1 MDLQNYNP
9 MYVLQQPER
18 APRYVVSA
26 ELWTELF
33 HLLTAQGNHTA
44 EAVKTLI
51 DKLKIE
57 LWGPEAAQFIA
68 NASTMPSEAGT
79 NVASQLLWLNN
90 TIAQH
95 KTSSDHDTRY
105 YTKDELTQYLQGGDT
120 SVGIEVFTI
129 VSSDNGNGTFT
140 YNNGT
145 TDIVGQLTAEG
156 YQVFTLANGTYD
168 LGQNRVEAY
177 VNDTLHRS
185 AASGGLA
192 EIAPDKVAL
201 TQPESAGAEITIK
214 YYERISLGGEQSIV
228 LSTIQPQQTAN
239 RSILWFKLL

>member
-1 MDLQNYNP
+1 MDLQNFNP

-18 APRYVVSA
+18 GPRYVVSS
-26 ELWTELF
+26 ELWNEMF
-33 HLLTAQGNHTA
+33 HLLIAQGNHTS

-51 DKLKIE
+51 DKL
-57 LWGPEAAQFIA
+57 
-68 NASTMPSEAGT
+68 
-79 NVASQLLWLNN
+79 N
-90 TIAQH
+90 TQ
-95 KTSSDHDTRY
+95 Y
-105 YTKDELTQYLQGGDT
+105 YTKDELAQYLQGGDT

-129 VSSDNGNGTFT
+129 VSSDNGDGTFT

-145 TDIVGQLTAEG
+145 TDIVGQLTTKG

-177 VNDTLHRS
+177 INDTLHRS
-185 AASGGLA
+185 AASGGLV

-201 TQPESAGAEITIK
+201 TQPADVGTEITIK

-228 LSTIQPQQTAN
+228 LSTIQPQRTAN

>member
-18 APRYVVSA
+18 TPRYVVSA
-26 ELWTELF
+26 ELWNELF

-51 DKLKIE
+51 DKL
-57 LWGPEAAQFIA
+57 
-68 NASTMPSEAGT
+68 
-79 NVASQLLWLNN
+79 N
-90 TIAQH
+90 TQ
-95 KTSSDHDTRY
+95 Y
-105 YTKDELTQYLQGGDT
+105 YTKDELAQYLQGGDT
-120 SVGIEVFTI
+120 SVIIEVFTI
-129 VSSDNGNGTFT
+129 VSSNNGNGTFT

-177 VNDTLHRS
+177 INDTLHRS
-185 AASGGLA
+185 AASGGLV

-201 TQPESAGAEITIK
+201 TQPADVGTEITIK
-214 YYERISLGGEQSIV
+214 YYERISLSGEQSIV
-228 LSTIQPQQTAN
+228 LSTIQPQRTAN

>member
-18 APRYVVSA
+18 APRYVVSS
-26 ELWTELF
+26 ELWNELF
-33 HLLTAQGNHTA
+33 HLLTAQGNNTA

-51 DKLKIE
+51 DKL
-57 LWGPEAAQFIA
+57 
-68 NASTMPSEAGT
+68 
-79 NVASQLLWLNN
+79 N
-90 TIAQH
+90 TQ
-95 KTSSDHDTRY
+95 Y
-105 YTKDELTQYLQGGDT
+105 YTKDELTQYLQGVAT
-120 SVGIEVFTI
+120 SVVIEVFTI
-129 VSSDNGNGTFT
+129 VSSNNGNGTFT

-177 VNDTLHRS
+177 INDTLHRS
-185 AASGGLA
+185 AASGGLV

-201 TQPESAGAEITIK
+201 TQPADVGTEITIK
-214 YYERISLGGEQSIV
+214 YYERISLSGEQSIV
-228 LSTIQPQQTAN
+228 LSTIQPPRTTN

>member
-18 APRYVVSA
+18 APRYVVSV
-26 ELWTELF
+26 ELWNELF

-51 DKLKIE
+51 DKL
-57 LWGPEAAQFIA
+57 
-68 NASTMPSEAGT
+68 N
-79 NVASQLLWLNN
+79 
-90 TIAQH
+90 
-95 KTSSDHDTRY
+95 TRY
-105 YTKDELTQYLQGGDT
+105 YTKDELAQYLQGGDT
-120 SVGIEVFTI
+120 SVIIEVFTI
-129 VSSDNGNGTFT
+129 VSSNNEDGTFT

-177 VNDTLHRS
+177 INDTLHRS
-185 AASGGLA
+185 AASGGLV

-201 TQPESAGAEITIK
+201 TQPADVGTEITIK
-214 YYERISLGGEQSIV
+214 YYERISLGGEQSII
-228 LSTIQPQQTAN
+228 LSPIQPQRTAN

>member
-9 MYVLQQPER
+9 MYVLQQPEK

-26 ELWTELF
+26 ELWNELF
-33 HLLTAQGNHTA
+33 HLLTAQGNNTA

-51 DKLKIE
+51 DKL
-57 LWGPEAAQFIA
+57 
-68 NASTMPSEAGT
+68 
-79 NVASQLLWLNN
+79 N
-90 TIAQH
+90 TQ
-95 KTSSDHDTRY
+95 Y
-105 YTKDELTQYLQGGDT
+105 YTKDELTQYLQGVAT
-120 SVGIEVFTI
+120 SVVIEVFTI
-129 VSSDNGNGTFT
+129 VSSNNGNGTFT

-177 VNDTLHRS
+177 INDTLHRS
-185 AASGGLA
+185 AASGGLV

-201 TQPESAGAEITIK
+201 TQPADVGTEITIK
-214 YYERISLGGEQSIV
+214 YYERISLSGEQSIV
-228 LSTIQPQQTAN
+228 LSTIQPPRTTN

>member
-51 DKLKIE
+51 DKL
-57 LWGPEAAQFIA
+57 
-68 NASTMPSEAGT
+68 
-79 NVASQLLWLNN
+79 N
-90 TIAQH
+90 TQ
-95 KTSSDHDTRY
+95 Y
-105 YTKDELTQYLQGGDT
+105 YTKDELTQYLQGVAT
-120 SVGIEVFTI
+120 SVVIEVFTI
-129 VSSDNGNGTFT
+129 VSSNNGNGTFT

-177 VNDTLHRS
+177 INDTLHRS
-185 AASGGLA
+185 AASGGLV

-201 TQPESAGAEITIK
+201 TQPADVGTEITIK
-214 YYERISLGGEQSIV
+214 YYERISLSGEQSIV
-228 LSTIQPQQTAN
+228 LSTIQPQRTAN

>member
-1 MDLQNYNP
+1 MDLQNFNP

-18 APRYVVSA
+18 GPRYVVSS
-26 ELWTELF
+26 ELWNEMF
-33 HLLTAQGNHTA
+33 HLLIAQGNHTS

-51 DKLKIE
+51 DKL
-57 LWGPEAAQFIA
+57 
-68 NASTMPSEAGT
+68 
-79 NVASQLLWLNN
+79 N
-90 TIAQH
+90 TQ
-95 KTSSDHDTRY
+95 Y
-105 YTKDELTQYLQGGDT
+105 YTKDELAQYLQGGDT

-129 VSSDNGNGTFT
+129 VSSDNGDGTFT

-145 TDIVGQLTAEG
+145 TDIVGQLTTKG

-185 AASGGLA
+185 AASGGLV

-201 TQPESAGAEITIK
+201 TQPADVGTEITIK

-228 LSTIQPQQTAN
+228 LSTIQPQRTAN

>member
-18 APRYVVSA
+18 TPRYVVSA
-26 ELWTELF
+26 ELWNELF

-51 DKLKIE
+51 DKL
-57 LWGPEAAQFIA
+57 
-68 NASTMPSEAGT
+68 
-79 NVASQLLWLNN
+79 N
-90 TIAQH
+90 TQ
-95 KTSSDHDTRY
+95 Y
-105 YTKDELTQYLQGGDT
+105 YTKDELAQYLQGGDT
-120 SVGIEVFTI
+120 SVIIEVFTI
-129 VSSDNGNGTFT
+129 VSSNNGNGTFT

-177 VNDTLHRS
+177 INDTLHRS
-185 AASGGLA
+185 AASGGLV

-201 TQPESAGAEITIK
+201 TQPADVGTEITIK
-214 YYERISLGGEQSIV
+214 YYERISLSGEQSIV
-228 LSTIQPQQTAN
+228 LSTIQPPWTTN

>member
-1 MDLQNYNP
+1 

-18 APRYVVSA
+18 GPRYVVSA
-26 ELWTELF
+26 ELWNELF

-51 DKLKIE
+51 DKL
-57 LWGPEAAQFIA
+57 
-68 NASTMPSEAGT
+68 
-79 NVASQLLWLNN
+79 N
-90 TIAQH
+90 TQ
-95 KTSSDHDTRY
+95 Y

-120 SVGIEVFTI
+120 SVIIEVFTI
-129 VSSDNGNGTFT
+129 VSSDNEDGTFT

-177 VNDTLHRS
+177 INDTLHRS
-185 AASGGLA
+185 AASGGLV

-201 TQPESAGAEITIK
+201 TQPVDVGTEITIK
-214 YYERISLGGEQSIV
+214 YYERISLSGEQSIV
-228 LSTIQPQQTAN
+228 LSTIQPQRTAN

>member
-1 MDLQNYNP
+1 

-51 DKLKIE
+51 DKL
-57 LWGPEAAQFIA
+57 
-68 NASTMPSEAGT
+68 
-79 NVASQLLWLNN
+79 N
-90 TIAQH
+90 TQ
-95 KTSSDHDTRY
+95 Y
-105 YTKDELTQYLQGGDT
+105 YTKDELAQYLQGGDT
-120 SVGIEVFTI
+120 SVIIEVFTI
-129 VSSDNGNGTFT
+129 VSSNNGNGTFT

-177 VNDTLHRS
+177 INDTLHRS
-185 AASGGLA
+185 AASGGLV

-201 TQPESAGAEITIK
+201 TQPADVGTEITIK
-214 YYERISLGGEQSIV
+214 YYERISLSGEQSIV
-228 LSTIQPQQTAN
+228 LSTIQPPWTTN

>member
-51 DKLKIE
+51 DKL
-57 LWGPEAAQFIA
+57 
-68 NASTMPSEAGT
+68 
-79 NVASQLLWLNN
+79 N
-90 TIAQH
+90 TQ
-95 KTSSDHDTRY
+95 Y
-105 YTKDELTQYLQGGDT
+105 YTKDELTQYLQGVAT
-120 SVGIEVFTI
+120 SVVIEVFTI
-129 VSSDNGNGTFT
+129 VSSNNGNGTFT

-177 VNDTLHRS
+177 INDTLHRS
-185 AASGGLA
+185 AASGGLV

-201 TQPESAGAEITIK
+201 TQPADVGTEITIK
-214 YYERISLGGEQSIV
+214 YYERISLSGEQSIV
-228 LSTIQPQQTAN
+228 LSTIQPPRTTN

>member
-18 APRYVVSA
+18 GPRYVVSA
-26 ELWTELF
+26 ELWNELF
-33 HLLTAQGNHTA
+33 HLLTAQGNNTA

-51 DKLKIE
+51 DKL
-57 LWGPEAAQFIA
+57 
-68 NASTMPSEAGT
+68 
-79 NVASQLLWLNN
+79 N
-90 TIAQH
+90 TQ
-95 KTSSDHDTRY
+95 Y
-105 YTKDELTQYLQGGDT
+105 YTKDELTQYLQGVAT
-120 SVGIEVFTI
+120 SVVIEVFTI
-129 VSSDNGNGTFT
+129 VSSNNGNGTFT

-177 VNDTLHRS
+177 INDTLHRS
-185 AASGGLA
+185 AASGGLV

-201 TQPESAGAEITIK
+201 TQPADVGTEITIK
-214 YYERISLGGEQSIV
+214 YYERISLSGEQSIV
-228 LSTIQPQQTAN
+228 LSTIQPPRTTN

>member
-1 MDLQNYNP
+1 MDLQNFNP

-18 APRYVVSA
+18 GPRYVVSS
-26 ELWTELF
+26 ELWNELL
-33 HLLTAQGNHTA
+33 HLLIAQGNHTS

-51 DKLKIE
+51 DKL
-57 LWGPEAAQFIA
+57 
-68 NASTMPSEAGT
+68 
-79 NVASQLLWLNN
+79 N
-90 TIAQH
+90 TQ
-95 KTSSDHDTRY
+95 Y
-105 YTKDELTQYLQGGDT
+105 YTKDELAQYLQGGDT

-129 VSSDNGNGTFT
+129 VSSDNGDGTFT

-145 TDIVGQLTAEG
+145 TDIVGQLTTKG

-177 VNDTLHRS
+177 INDTLHRS
-185 AASGGLA
+185 AASGGLV

-201 TQPESAGAEITIK
+201 TQPADVGTEITIK

-228 LSTIQPQQTAN
+228 LSTIQPQRTAN

>member
-18 APRYVVSA
+18 GPRYVVSA
-26 ELWTELF
+26 ELWNELF

-51 DKLKIE
+51 D
-57 LWGPEAAQFIA
+57 
-68 NASTMPSEAGT
+68 T
-79 NVASQLLWLNN
+79 LN
-90 TIAQH
+90 TQ
-95 KTSSDHDTRY
+95 Y
-105 YTKDELTQYLQGGDT
+105 YTKDELAQYLQGGDT
-120 SVGIEVFTI
+120 SVIIEVFTI
-129 VSSDNGNGTFT
+129 VSSNNGNGTFT

-228 LSTIQPQQTAN
+228 LSTIQPQRTAN

>member
-18 APRYVVSA
+18 APRYVVSV
-26 ELWTELF
+26 ELWNELF

-51 DKLKIE
+51 DKL
-57 LWGPEAAQFIA
+57 
-68 NASTMPSEAGT
+68 N
-79 NVASQLLWLNN
+79 
-90 TIAQH
+90 
-95 KTSSDHDTRY
+95 TRY
-105 YTKDELTQYLQGGDT
+105 YTKDELAQYLQGGDT
-120 SVGIEVFTI
+120 SVIIEVFTI
-129 VSSDNGNGTFT
+129 VSSNNEDGTFT

-177 VNDTLHRS
+177 INDTLHRS
-185 AASGGLA
+185 AASGGLV

-201 TQPESAGAEITIK
+201 TQPADVGTEITIK
-214 YYERISLGGEQSIV
+214 YYERISLSGEQSII
-228 LSTIQPQQTAN
+228 LSSIQPQWTAN

>member
-1 MDLQNYNP
+1 MDLQNFNP

-18 APRYVVSA
+18 GPRYVVSS
-26 ELWTELF
+26 ELWNEMF
-33 HLLTAQGNHTA
+33 HLLIAQGNHTS

-51 DKLKIE
+51 DKL
-57 LWGPEAAQFIA
+57 
-68 NASTMPSEAGT
+68 
-79 NVASQLLWLNN
+79 N
-90 TIAQH
+90 TQ
-95 KTSSDHDTRY
+95 Y
-105 YTKDELTQYLQGGDT
+105 YTKDELAQYLQGGDT

-129 VSSDNGNGTFT
+129 VSSDNGDGTFT

-145 TDIVGQLTAEG
+145 TDIVGQLTTKG

-177 VNDTLHRS
+177 INDTLHRS
-185 AASGGLA
+185 AASGGLV

-201 TQPESAGAEITIK
+201 TQPADVGTEITIK

-228 LSTIQPQQTAN
+228 LSSIQPQRTAN

>member
-1 MDLQNYNP
+1 VIGMDLQNYNP

-18 APRYVVSA
+18 APGYVVSA
-26 ELWTELF
+26 ELWNELF
-33 HLLTAQGNHTA
+33 HLLTAQGNNTA

-51 DKLKIE
+51 DKMV
-57 LWGPEAAQFIA
+57 
-68 NASTMPSEAGT
+68 SHRDSD
-79 NVASQLLWLNN
+79 
-90 TIAQH
+90 
-95 KTSSDHDTRY
+95 DHDTRY
-105 YTKDELTQYLQGGDT
+105 YTKDELAQYLQGGDT
-120 SVGIEVFTI
+120 SISIEVFTI
-129 VSSDNGNGTFT
+129 VSSDNGDGTFT

-145 TDIVGQLTAEG
+145 ADIVGQLTAEG
-156 YQVFTLANGTYD
+156 HQVFTLANGTYD

-192 EIAPDKVAL
+192 EISPNKVAL
-201 TQPESAGAEITIK
+201 TQPEDAGAEITIK

-228 LSTIQPQQTAN
+228 LSSIQPQRTAN

>member
-33 HLLTAQGNHTA
+33 HLLTAQGNNTA

-51 DKLKIE
+51 DKLTTE
-57 LWGPEAAQFIA
+57 LWGPEAAQFIT
-68 NASTMPSEAGT
+68 NEGTMPPEAGT
-79 NVASQLLWLNN
+79 TIASQLLWLGN

-95 KTSSDHDTRY
+95 KISSDHDARY

-120 SVGIEVFTI
+120 SVGVEVFTI
-129 VSSDNGNGTFT
+129 VSSNNGDGTFT

-145 TDIVGQLTAEG
+145 ADIVGQLTAEG
-156 YQVFTLANGTYD
+156 HQVFTLANGTYE
-168 LGQNRVEAY
+168 LGQNRIEAY
-177 VNDTLHRS
+177 INDTLHRS
-185 AASGGLA
+185 PASGGLA
-192 EIAPDKVAL
+192 EISPNEVAL
-201 TQPESAGAEITIK
+201 TQPEGAGAEITIK
-214 YYERISLGGEQSIV
+214 YYERISLGGEQSII
-228 LSTIQPQQTAN
+228 LSPIQPQRTVN

>member
-1 MDLQNYNP
+1 

-26 ELWTELF
+26 ELWNELF

-57 LWGPEAAQFIA
+57 LWGLEAAQFIT

-105 YTKDELTQYLQGGDT
+105 YTKD
-120 SVGIEVFTI
+120 
-129 VSSDNGNGTFT
+129 
-140 YNNGT
+140 
-145 TDIVGQLTAEG
+145 QLTRIFRVSPPRLLLK
-156 YQVFTLANGTYD
+156 YSQSLAAIMGMVR
-168 LGQNRVEAY
+168 L
-177 VNDTLHRS
+177 
-185 AASGGLA
+185 
-192 EIAPDKVAL
+192 L
-201 TQPESAGAEITIK
+201 TTTA
-214 YYERISLGGEQSIV
+214 
-228 LSTIQPQQTAN
+228 QQ
-239 RSILWFKLL
+239 ILWANSQPKDIRYLL

>member
-1 MDLQNYNP
+1 MDLQNFNP
-9 MYVLQQPER
+9 MYVLQQPDR
-18 APRYVVSA
+18 APGYVVSA
-26 ELWTELF
+26 ELWNELF
-33 HLLTAQGNHTA
+33 HLLIAQGNHTA
-44 EAVKTLI
+44 EAVKTLL

-90 TIAQH
+90 IIAQH
-95 KTSSDHDTRY
+95 KTSSDHDSRY
-105 YTKDELTQYLQGGDT
+105 YTKDQITYYLGFGDT
-120 SVGIEVFTI
+120 SVGVEVFTI
-129 VSSDNGNGTFT
+129 VSSNNGDGTFT

-177 VNDTLHRS
+177 INDTLHRS
-185 AASGGLA
+185 AASGGLV
-192 EIAPDKVAL
+192 ELAPNKVAL
-201 TQPESAGAEITIK
+201 TQPADVGTEITIK

-228 LSTIQPQQTAN
+228 LSTIQPQRTAN

>member
-1 MDLQNYNP
+1 MDLQNFNP

-57 LWGPEAAQFIA
+57 LWGPDA
-68 NASTMPSEAGT
+68 
-79 NVASQLLWLNN
+79 
-90 TIAQH
+90 
-95 KTSSDHDTRY
+95 RY
-105 YTKDELTQYLQGGDT
+105 CTKDELTQYLQGCAT
-120 SVGIEVFTI
+120 SVIIEVFTI

-214 YYERISLGGEQSIV
+214 YYERISLSGEQSIV
-228 LSTIQPQQTAN
+228 LSSIQPPRTTN

>member
-18 APRYVVSA
+18 APRYVVSV
-26 ELWTELF
+26 ELWNELF
-33 HLLTAQGNHTA
+33 HLLTAQGNNTA

-51 DKLKIE
+51 DKL
-57 LWGPEAAQFIA
+57 
-68 NASTMPSEAGT
+68 
-79 NVASQLLWLNN
+79 N
-90 TIAQH
+90 TQ
-95 KTSSDHDTRY
+95 Y
-105 YTKDELTQYLQGGDT
+105 YTKDELTQYLQGVAT
-120 SVGIEVFTI
+120 SVVIEVFTI
-129 VSSDNGNGTFT
+129 VSSNNGNGTFT

-177 VNDTLHRS
+177 INDTLHRS
-185 AASGGLA
+185 AASGGLV

-201 TQPESAGAEITIK
+201 TQPADVGTEITIK
-214 YYERISLGGEQSIV
+214 YYERISLSGEQSIV
-228 LSTIQPQQTAN
+228 LSTIQPPRTTN

>member
-1 MDLQNYNP
+1 MDLQNFNP

-18 APRYVVSA
+18 GPRYVVSS
-26 ELWTELF
+26 ELWNEMF
-33 HLLTAQGNHTA
+33 HLLIAQGNHTS

-51 DKLKIE
+51 DKL
-57 LWGPEAAQFIA
+57 
-68 NASTMPSEAGT
+68 
-79 NVASQLLWLNN
+79 N
-90 TIAQH
+90 TQ
-95 KTSSDHDTRY
+95 Y
-105 YTKDELTQYLQGGDT
+105 YTKDELAQYLQGGDT

-129 VSSDNGNGTFT
+129 VSSNNGDGTFT

-145 TDIVGQLTAEG
+145 TDIVGQLTTKG

-177 VNDTLHRS
+177 INDTLHRS
-185 AASGGLA
+185 AASGGLV

-201 TQPESAGAEITIK
+201 TQPADVGTEITIK

-228 LSTIQPQQTAN
+228 LSTIQPQRTAN

>member
-18 APRYVVSA
+18 APGYVVSA
-26 ELWTELF
+26 ELWNELF
-33 HLLTAQGNHTA
+33 HLLIAQGNHTS

-57 LWGPEAAQFIA
+57 LWGPEAAKYILSPA
-68 NASTMPSEAGT
+68 IPGMGAD
-79 NVASQLLWLNN
+79 NVADQIKGLNDLMVS
-90 TIAQH
+90 H
-95 KTSSDHDTRY
+95 RDSDDHDSRY
-105 YTKDELTQYLQGGDT
+105 YTKDQLTQYLQGGDT

-129 VSSDNGNGTFT
+129 VSSNNGDGTFT

-145 TDIVGQLTAEG
+145 ADIVGQLTAEG
-156 YQVFTLANGTYD
+156 HQVFTLANGTYD

-192 EIAPDKVAL
+192 EISPNKVAL
-201 TQPESAGAEITIK
+201 TQPEDAGAEITIK
-214 YYERISLGGEQSIV
+214 YYERISLGGEQSII
-228 LSTIQPQQTAN
+228 LSSIQPQRTAN